1 MWGAWLL
8 SFEKRV
14 TPVFYMLAFFVT
26 YQIATLFD
34 DVRVLLALP
43 CLRDF
48 IKRVLHL

>member
-1 MWGAWLL
+1 
-8 SFEKRV
+8 
-14 TPVFYMLAFFVT
+14 MLAFFVT

-43 CLRDF
+43 CLRAF